1 MLFRSM
7 TVQLALSR
15 QIRPLNPCIS
25 SPLSLYRQAT
35 RQSRYYATSQ
45 PPPLRTNAVKSK
57 VKAPELS
64 LKSPSPSSGA
74 PNKFRRFEW
83 EVSKHKGP
91 VCLFRAPKQRS
102 YIIGAYTTASFC
114 YMYAGY
120 NFYTSSID
128 PVLKIQWW
136 QELLFGGI
144 CFVMAIMG
152 TVFFRRGF
160 GLISQINAVNLN
172 GKTQLSIKVRRMLPF
187 MKQRELTLAP
197 SELSISQKVTV
208 SEVELTKAGWSESQQ
223 RFARQRALDDTHFFK
238 MPVQKTSLAI
248 FRAFSNARRL
258 FTQEHFVYV
267 NIKGQKSTLRLD
279 ALGSFSP
286 EFHMLQKA
294 VVDVV

>member
-1 MLFRSM
+1 MFFRSI
-7 TVQLALSR
+7 TVQLTLSR
-15 QIRPLNPCIS
+15 SIRSIYPHRS
-25 SPLSLYRQAT
+25 SLSSWQRAT
-35 RQSRYYATSQ
+35 RELRCYATSK
-45 PPPLRTNAVKSK
+45 PPPLRANTAK

-64 LKSPSPSSGA
+64 LKEPSPSSQTA
-74 PNKFRRFEW
+74 NKFRRFEW
-83 EVSKHKGP
+83 DVSKHEGP
-91 VCLFRAPKQRS
+91 VCLFCAPRQRS

-128 PVLKIQWW
+128 PVLKILWW

-144 CFVMAIMG
+144 CFVMAVMG

-160 GLISQINAVNLN
+160 GLISQINAANVN

-187 MKQRELTLAP
+187 LKHREFLLAP
-197 SELSISQKVTV
+197 SELSISQKVCV
-208 SEVELTKAGWSESQQ
+208 CENELTKKGWLESQQ
-223 RFARQRALDDTHFFK
+223 KLARQREMDRTPFFK
-238 MPVQKTSLAI
+238 KPMQKTSLAI

-267 NIKGQKSTLRLD
+267 NMKGHKNTLRLD

-286 EFHMLQKA
+286 EFHKLQKA
-294 VVDVV
+294 VVGGA

>member
-1 MLFRSM
+1 MLFRSL
-7 TVQLALSR
+7 TVQSSLSQ
-15 QIRPLNPCIS
+15 QIRLLNPRGS
-25 SPLSLYRQAT
+25 SPYSVYRQTT
-35 RQSRYYATSQ
+35 RQLRYYATSQ
-45 PPPLRTNAVKSK
+45 PPPLRTNAVKTK
-57 VKAPELS
+57 TKASELS
-64 LKSPSPSSGA
+64 LKTPSPPSAA

-83 EVSKHKGP
+83 EISKHKEP

-128 PVLKIQWW
+128 PILKIQWW

-160 GLISQINAVNLN
+160 GLISQISAANLN
-172 GKTQLSIKVRRMLPF
+172 GQTKISIKVRRMLPF
-187 MKQRELTLAP
+187 LKQREFTLAP
-197 SELSISQKVTV
+197 SELSFSQKVTV
-208 SEVELTKAGWSESQQ
+208 SEMELTKAGWSESQQ
-223 RFARQRALDDTHFFK
+223 KFARQRALDDTPFFK
-238 MPVQKTSLAI
+238 KPVQKTSLAF
-248 FRAFSNARRL
+248 FRTFSNARRL

-267 NIKGQKSTLRLD
+267 NIEGQKRTLRLD

-294 VVDVV
+294 VVEVA